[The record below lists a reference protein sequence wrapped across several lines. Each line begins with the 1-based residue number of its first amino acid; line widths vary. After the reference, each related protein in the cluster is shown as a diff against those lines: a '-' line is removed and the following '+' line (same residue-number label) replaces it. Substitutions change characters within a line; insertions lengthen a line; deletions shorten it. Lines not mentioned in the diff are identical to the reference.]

1 MGKKTPSTSRKQL
14 RTSAPYVAK
23 AESAVQPAPVPL
35 PPPPPAAP
43 PPPPRAAP
51 AQHPPVPAAS
61 AVVEHPPI
69 PAAAPLVE
77 HPPLPAAAPVEHPP
91 LPVAA
96 PLVEHPPIPTASAL
110 SLLPTFDLRALARV
124 SLGFC
129 EAALTALPSPAEIV
143 TGDPAAPAPP
153 PGLVPPGDSRS
164 MRMDSQFALIY
175 RHGAS
180 VISRRGMIGQRGVW
194 RVVDYPG
201 PTQASAAYAAEC
213 SRLRGQGF
221 VDLS

>member
-23 AESAVQPAPVPL
+23 AESAV
-35 PPPPPAAP
+35 PPPVAEAQPP

-51 AQHPPVPAAS
+51 LL
-61 AVVEHPPI
+61 EHPP
-69 PAAAPLVE
+69 AA
-77 HPPLPAAAPVEHPP
+77 
-91 LPVAA
+91 
-96 PLVEHPPIPTASAL
+96 
-110 SLLPTFDLRALARV
+110 LLPTFDLRALARV

-143 TGDPAAPAPP
+143 AGDPTAPCPP
-153 PGLVPPGDSRS
+153 PGRVPPGDSRS

-180 VISRRGMIGQRGVW
+180 VVSRRGMIGQRGVW

-201 PTQASAAYAAEC
+201 PTQAAAAYAAEC

>member
-1 MGKKTPSTSRKQL
+1 MTMGKKTPSTSRKQL

-23 AESAVQPAPVPL
+23 EQSSAPPPEPVAL
-35 PPPPPAAP
+35 PPPPPPKAAP
-43 PPPPRAAP
+43 LI
-51 AQHPPVPAAS
+51 
-61 AVVEHPPI
+61 EHPP
-69 PAAAPLVE
+69 AA
-77 HPPLPAAAPVEHPP
+77 
-91 LPVAA
+91 
-96 PLVEHPPIPTASAL
+96 
-110 SLLPTFDLRALARV
+110 LLPSFDLRALARV

-129 EAALTALPSPAEIV
+129 EAALTSLPSPAEIV
-143 TGDPAAPAPP
+143 AGDPAAPCPP